1 MGSVRR
7 LSREWAYTPSEC
19 LESSVHGDLVDD
31 TGNQKYDQSDEIFG
45 LDSIFGGGWLI
56 IRSHK

>member
-45 LDSIFGGGWLI
+45 LDPIFGG
-56 IRSHK
+56 